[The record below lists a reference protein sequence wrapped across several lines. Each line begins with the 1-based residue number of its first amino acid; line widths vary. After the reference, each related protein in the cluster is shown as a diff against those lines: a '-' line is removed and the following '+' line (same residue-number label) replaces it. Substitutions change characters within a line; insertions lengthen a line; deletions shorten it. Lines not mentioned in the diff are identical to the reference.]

1 MSDSFLAAATMRHLD
16 AIGAIEPAV
25 MRARSSVFGRGASKY
40 NEETMASW
48 KDLGID
54 AQAAVE
60 SKDWET
66 AATLMESC
74 VQRRP
79 DWHKGYLSY
88 MFVLGKLA
96 RWDEAERVAHAGI
109 RCCPDPEA
117 SQKVSQALETLQ
129 RERAAVE
136 ADASLHD
143 MESSLIQ
150 LGFTSCG
157 GGVWVHPLQGVT
169 MTLPNGTGAPDVEV
183 DGIDQST
190 TSAFVRLALASGE
203 QPHALPSR
211 LMEWAM
217 AQRQAEAPGI
227 VVLPE
232 SARVPR
238 HIAAAGLPSAQ
249 EIGANPSRAVRIY
262 TWGLRVIKEGQLPAG
277 AEDSQH
283 TYDASVLTARKHG
296 VTGRSQLAHM
306 NGLDPTL
313 QAILMEDDLFLAWLR
328 GLITNVEAKGHRA
341 ISVVCAHGQ
350 HRSVAAAEILK
361 TLYYPLAE
369 VVHLTM
375 RRV

>member
-1 MSDSFLAAATMRHLD
+1 
-16 AIGAIEPAV
+16 
-25 MRARSSVFGRGASKY
+25 
-40 NEETMASW
+40 
-48 KDLGID
+48 
-54 AQAAVE
+54 
-60 SKDWET
+60 
-66 AATLMESC
+66 
-74 VQRRP
+74 
-79 DWHKGYLSY
+79 
-88 MFVLGKLA
+88 
-96 RWDEAERVAHAGI
+96 
-109 RCCPDPEA
+109 
-117 SQKVSQALETLQ
+117 
-129 RERAAVE
+129 
-136 ADASLHD
+136 
-143 MESSLIQ
+143 
-150 LGFTSCG
+150 
-157 GGVWVHPLQGVT
+157 
-169 MTLPNGTGAPDVEV
+169 
-183 DGIDQST
+183 
-190 TSAFVRLALASGE
+190 
-203 QPHALPSR
+203 
-211 LMEWAM
+211 M

-238 HIAAAGLPSAQ
+238 HIAAAGLPSAH

-361 TLYYPLAE
+361 TSLLSAGGGGAPHHAESLAYSVTVSYTSVYVNVTLRLVR
-369 VVHLTM
+369 VVSALS
-375 RRV
+375 